1 MPDTVNGL
9 LKSKLP
15 VHGHEYD
22 VCQNGCKLF
31 KMNDDSDDSCK
42 FCKKGR
48 YSADEKKKAQTMKI
62 ISIGDHLAGM
72 LSNPKTRDMFS
83 YRTDRLEEQGVY
95 KDVFDGQVYKDL
107 KKDGQFEGELDIAVA
122 LFVDGFV
129 HQKKG
134 KQSKTIVHALI
145 YNIEPSE
152 R

>member
-1 MPDTVNGL
+1 
-9 LKSKLP
+9 
-15 VHGHEYD
+15 
-22 VCQNGCKLF
+22 
-31 KMNDDSDDSCK
+31 
-42 FCKKGR
+42 
-48 YSADEKKKAQTMKI
+48 MKI

-134 KQSKTIVHALI
+134 KRLKTIVHALI
-145 YNIEPSE
+145 YKIEPSE